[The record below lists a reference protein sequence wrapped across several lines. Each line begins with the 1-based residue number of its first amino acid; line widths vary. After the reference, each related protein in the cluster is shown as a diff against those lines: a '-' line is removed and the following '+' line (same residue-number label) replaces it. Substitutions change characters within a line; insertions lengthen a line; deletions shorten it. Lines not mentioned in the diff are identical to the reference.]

1 MTRNLR
7 FAVAALAFVGLVAQ
21 PMAANAVIVRCPV
34 KVLPSNGYDAGPWL
48 MFYVV
53 TYFLCAGVTVGKQ
66 DHDAKGKPVS
76 AKTRIHG
83 LLACLLPWH
92 VLHLHDHA

>member
-1 MTRNLR
+1 MNRKLR
-7 FAVAALAFVGLVAQ
+7 VGVAALAFVGLVAQ
-21 PMAANAVIVRCPV
+21 PMAANAVRLPCP
-34 KVLPSNGYDAGPWL
+34 PPTTGYDAGPWP

-53 TYFLCAGVTVGKQ
+53 TYFLCAGVTLGKQ

-76 AKTRIHG
+76 GSMRVHG